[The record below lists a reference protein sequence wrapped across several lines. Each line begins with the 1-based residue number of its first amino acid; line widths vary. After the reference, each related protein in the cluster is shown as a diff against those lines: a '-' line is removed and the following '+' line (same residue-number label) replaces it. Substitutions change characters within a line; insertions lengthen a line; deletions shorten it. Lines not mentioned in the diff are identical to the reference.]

1 MVRGVF
7 CSSQQLKAFVA
18 NTELIFALV
27 MYVCSSWGI
36 SPKYVNPHKA
46 VGCQLFAVEVE
57 GTAPISLFTVLRNPL
72 PATVGSL
79 VHAGPKALLGRPI
92 DHKKSFPLTRLKSKE
107 KGESQNSGKRWIF
120 VDLLSVLLSVRTT

>member
-1 MVRGVF
+1 M
-7 CSSQQLKAFVA
+7 
-18 NTELIFALV
+18 
-27 MYVCSSWGI
+27 CSSWAI

-79 VHAGPKALLGRPI
+79 VHAGPKALLGKPI
-92 DHKKSFPLTRLKSKE
+92 DRKRKLSSHSPQKQRKGRIAEQWKKVDFRGLVISSVVSANNLKFR
-107 KGESQNSGKRWIF
+107 GG
-120 VDLLSVLLSVRTT
+120 V

>member
-1 MVRGVF
+1 MELTPKKAISFKSNEPRRPMVRGVF

-46 VGCQLFAVEVE
+46 V
-57 GTAPISLFTVLRNPL
+57 
-72 PATVGSL
+72 
-79 VHAGPKALLGRPI
+79 
-92 DHKKSFPLTRLKSKE
+92 D
-107 KGESQNSGKRWIF
+107 
-120 VDLLSVLLSVRTT
+120 